1 MKCSSNLYPN
11 LIKQVHVIEWY
22 AAIQNDIRKK
32 NAFDKMKGLEIKFRK
47 LEIDGSIFDLLRS
60 IYKEIKN
67 TDNILFKTKF

>member
-1 MKCSSNLYPN
+1 
-11 LIKQVHVIEWY
+11 
-22 AAIQNDIRKK
+22 
-32 NAFDKMKGLEIKFRK
+32 MKGLEIKFIK